1 MGKLEASASYE
12 VKCTLESSTRT
23 KKLNA
28 KFTKYHRV
36 EAVLM
41 PVSEVWAL
49 ERIDG
54 NYVVEGAL
62 LQSSVQEEAAC

>member
-1 MGKLEASASYE
+1 MLIFWAEILGILEASPSYK
-12 VKCTLESSTRT
+12 VKCTLESPIGI
-23 KKLNA
+23 KEVNA

-41 PVSEVWAL
+41 PVSDIWAL

-54 NYVVEGAL
+54 EYVMEVA
-62 LQSSVQEEAAC
+62 